1 MGGGESETAGRPSF
15 GGGYVTPQT
24 PSEDGSV
31 HGSGSEGAGL
41 ASKLFGEPATRGPGG
56 SSRSGSRTLEAER
69 EALRMEAREEVAK
82 REAEMQ
88 RLAVEAM
95 RAQKMQADAE
105 VQAVKEEAIRKIN
118 ELEAR
123 ESERIAQGARRAEA
137 ATAGADEALRT
148 EALNALAEK
157 EQEILKL
164 KMQMEQEARARMMSQ
179 EEVKR
184 ASDAVRDLQER
195 ANVENAEIRA
205 KAEQT
210 RMQAQ
215 RKIMEERKEHAKQL
229 EAMKEV
235 MQQNM
240 GAGAP
245 GVAGGS
251 MSAADM
257 AWAQASAYEQFKTR
271 AERERAAALEADEGT
286 EPSQTATSEKEL
298 IENLHRNDQKR
309 AEQQAKAEMTRSMQE
324 EQTEQVREEKT
335 LLLEKIAILEDRH
348 YSRTPG
354 ISPSRQVY
362 RQAGDDPRVGINPIL
377 LGSMRDAPE
386 NEMVAMGPEMMVPV
400 GLSFT
405 IPEIKRAAVWYPML
419 AQEYKKLNKPCERFN
434 DILKTH
440 GYVWKARYQRRGMVV
455 LLSLLLGR
463 REMALSEGR
472 MLDAKELT
480 ENQIYSMFGNT
491 VFEDTLPPPDPSPT
505 AVFPGTVLPD
515 GGSSSSGGS
524 AATTIASR
532 IAAVGA
538 AGQARARSDEP
549 NLTDFYEVKEERM
562 DDEDDEE

>member
-1 MGGGESETAGRPSF
+1 M
-15 GGGYVTPQT
+15 
-24 PSEDGSV
+24 
-31 HGSGSEGAGL
+31 
-41 ASKLFGEPATRGPGG
+41 
-56 SSRSGSRTLEAER
+56 
-69 EALRMEAREEVAK
+69 
-82 REAEMQ
+82 
-88 RLAVEAM
+88 
-95 RAQKMQADAE
+95 
-105 VQAVKEEAIRKIN
+105 
-118 ELEAR
+118 
-123 ESERIAQGARRAEA
+123 
-137 ATAGADEALRT
+137 
-148 EALNALAEK
+148 
-157 EQEILKL
+157 
-164 KMQMEQEARARMMSQ
+164 
-179 EEVKR
+179 
-184 ASDAVRDLQER
+184 
-195 ANVENAEIRA
+195 
-205 KAEQT
+205 
-210 RMQAQ
+210 
-215 RKIMEERKEHAKQL
+215 
-229 EAMKEV
+229 
-235 MQQNM
+235 
-240 GAGAP
+240 
-245 GVAGGS
+245 
-251 MSAADM
+251 
-257 AWAQASAYEQFKTR
+257 
-271 AERERAAALEADEGT
+271 
-286 EPSQTATSEKEL
+286 
-298 IENLHRNDQKR
+298 
-309 AEQQAKAEMTRSMQE
+309 
-324 EQTEQVREEKT
+324 REEKT

-562 DDEDDEE
+562 DDEDFEE